1 MRTPILLTAVLL
13 ALPAVVLAEHAN
25 IKLRLLRVDVD
36 TSKAR
41 DEADAVADEE
51 PPAGGINPRPM
62 FKAKANEPLLMQF
75 ILTNVYPHGEL
86 KDVTVRYFLVRE
98 DRAGQKSLPD
108 LTKGAVTQGQF
119 KVNLKPKARVGARV
133 AFTIREP
140 GVYLLRVDTLN
151 TKSDHEH
158 FSAIDV
164 LVE

>member
-1 MRTPILLTAVLL
+1 MRLRTLFAVVTLL
-13 ALPAVVLAEHAN
+13 LPAVAVAEHAS
-25 IKLRLLRVDVD
+25 IKLRILRIDAETGKV
-36 TSKAR
+36 R
-41 DEADAVADEE
+41 EEAEAAADEE

-62 FKAKANEPLLMQF
+62 FKAKANEPLMMQF
-75 ILTNVYPHGEL
+75 ILTNAYPHGEL
-86 KDVTVRYFLVRE
+86 KDVTVRYFLVRA
-98 DRAGQKSLPD
+98 DRAGQKVLPD
-108 LTKGAVTQGQF
+108 LKQGTVTQGQF

-164 LVE
+164 QVD